1 MSGYIFEKPEDIKTI
16 ILFIID
22 SYNAP
27 IDNGIVTDIFMSHE
41 FVDFFT
47 MQQYLDQLIE
57 SGLLAEYDD
66 NHSHKYTITDIGRE
80 AVLGFCPS
88 IPITVRKKILE
99 SIKKYKLS
107 IENGKLVTAIYVK
120 HNDLEHIAH
129 LTINEGG
136 APLFDL
142 QINCGSQ
149 EAAMKTCVKFKEN
162 PEKVYQSIFEILS

>member
-1 MSGYIFEKPEDIKTI
+1 MSGYIFEKPEEIKTI

-22 SYNAP
+22 SYRAP

-41 FVDFFT
+41 FVDYFS
-47 MQQYLDQLIE
+47 MQQYLDELIE
-57 SGLLAEYDD
+57 GGLLSLYEDEK
-66 NHSHKYTITDIGRE
+66 SHKYAITDIGRE
-80 AVLGFCPS
+80 AVEGFRPS

-107 IENGKLVTAIYVK
+107 IENGKLVTAIYIK

-142 QINCGSQ
+142 KINCGSKD
-149 EAAMKTCVKFKEN
+149 AAMKVCMNFKDN
-162 PEKVYQSIFEILS
+162 PEKIYKEAFKILS

>member
-1 MSGYIFEKPEDIKTI
+1 MSGYIFEKPEEIKTI

-22 SYNAP
+22 SYRAP

-41 FVDFFT
+41 FVDYFS
-47 MQQYLDQLIE
+47 MQQYIDELIE
-57 SGLLAEYDD
+57 SGLLSLYEDEK
-66 NHSHKYTITDIGRE
+66 SHKYSITDIGRE
-80 AVLGFCPS
+80 AVEGFCPS

-107 IENGKLVTAIYVK
+107 IENGKLVTAIYIK

-142 QINCGSQ
+142 KINCGSKD
-149 EAAMKTCVKFKEN
+149 AAMKVCMNFKDN
-162 PEKVYQSIFEILS
+162 PEKIYKEAFKILS